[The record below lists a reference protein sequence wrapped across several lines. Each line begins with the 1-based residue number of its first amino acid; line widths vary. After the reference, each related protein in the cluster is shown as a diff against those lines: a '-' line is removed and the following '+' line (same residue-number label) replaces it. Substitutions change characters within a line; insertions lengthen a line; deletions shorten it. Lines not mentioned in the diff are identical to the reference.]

1 MSKLKDE
8 VSLLSSI
15 PMFSNVSPVKLK
27 LLAFASDRMTY
38 SDGQNIVRQGDPSDA
53 AYVIIDGVA
62 DVLVSTRDGSENVV
76 AQLGRNAMLGDMGIL
91 AEIPR
96 TATVRA
102 KGSVEALKIR
112 KDHLM
117 ELIMDSPPLAMEV
130 LKNLVDRLANTTRDL
145 SNAKEELKRL
155 TG

>member
-8 VSLLSSI
+8 VGLLRSV
-15 PMFSNVSPVKLK
+15 PMFANVMPTKLK

-38 SDGQNIVRQGDPSDA
+38 TDGQNIVRQGDPSDA

-62 DVLVSTRDGSENVV
+62 DVLVSSRDGSENVV

-102 KGSVEALKIR
+102 KGDVEALKIR

-117 ELIMDSPPLAMEV
+117 EMVMDSPVLASEV
-130 LKNLVDRLANTTRDL
+130 LKSLVDRLAKTTRDL
-145 SNAKEELKRL
+145 ADCKDELKRIN
-155 TG
+155 G